1 MAAGSLGTLT
11 LDLIA
16 KIGGFIGPMDKA
28 SRNAKKNSDDI
39 SKSLKGIATAASAVG
54 VAAAAGFS
62 VMVKSSLNAAD
73 ELYKQSQIV
82 GMSVEELSALT
93 FTAGEAGVEFDL
105 LSGSLGKFN
114 KNIDAATKGKGAA
127 FEAFSDLGIGLKNAN
142 GELKTTAVLFEEV
155 AGALSQLEDGA
166 TKTALAQDLLGKS
179 GKDLIPLLNAG
190 AEGLRDGAEEAA
202 RLNQV
207 MSTEGAKAAEEFN
220 DNLSRL
226 QKSISGIGNAAAME
240 AAPGLA
246 EMTAVFA
253 DPEVQQGIAAIA
265 GGLINIGTASVKV
278 LAELHNFATWVGE
291 EIAARVNGINSDDV
305 VRLEQLLSSLEAQ
318 REKGFFTRAYNY
330 QDDNVLEDA
339 INKTKKQIGLLYEQ
353 QEAASLAARKSAE
366 EAALLADLEANGYED
381 AFNDLNNLTAAQIEA
396 GRIAR
401 EAAEEQEKLA
411 AEASKNFERMRADLQ
426 KEIDLWGNKSKAVEL
441 AYDLERGLIEGLDPA
456 RQRELVALQ
465 RQVDLREWG
474 LGLLE
479 REASLNRELNEIIDG
494 HVDSY
499 NKAQKE
505 LAASSGLTE
514 DAFERINATAS
525 DIWFNYANGAENAL
539 SGVKDM
545 FTRTLAEMAHEAISK
560 PILLNFQQKLSSG
573 EGQAA
578 ASQAGQAAGAIGQ
591 GGWYAAIAVAVIA
604 GVSEWNQTQNEKF
617 EKMTAEFRQSSQS
630 LGTILGE
637 GNIKSESINAAIESL
652 GGVAG
657 DSLGVNHQMLSALLD
672 IRSGI
677 AGVAAGFARQFGI
690 DGVGDSLSVQE
701 SGTFGLI
708 GTAKNIGETLF
719 RGLDPGSVMF
729 GIDNPIDDFIVGF
742 MDGLTDKVG
751 KNLYSKKVKVID
763 SGINFVGQS
772 LADILAG
779 GVVDAFAYAD
789 VQTKKKTL
797 GITTSNKVKTV
808 SESLDEILLG
818 QFAGVFEGAGDALD
832 QSAAIFGIEFD
843 NYVDSLLVDPQKL
856 SLKNLE
862 GADLVAEIEGFFS
875 STLDG
880 WAGVLLDGTDV
891 LKKYQEV
898 GEGAFETM
906 LRLAGETAA
915 FSDAA
920 KLLDLNFV
928 AVGMS
933 AVDAVQG
940 LADAAG
946 GFDSLSSGL
955 SNYAN
960 KFLDDADKFEN
971 AQEKVTESFAALGLQ
986 IPKTRDEFK
995 DLIENGVSDPEL
1007 FASLLGLVDATDYYL
1022 SALDKQAKATMD
1034 AVDAGNKLSDALA
1047 SFMEPFEDQIA
1058 KSGMD
1063 EFAAAIFDVNKA
1075 LEDSIFRA
1083 QELGASEAQLS
1094 TIRQASLLEIQ
1105 NIMQGQTDAALSD
1118 LRMAIDAEAAR
1129 KSEEAGSK
1137 IEAIAAARDASIE
1150 AANSALQGRIE
1161 SANAWMKT
1169 QIDHYKNQ
1177 IDSLSDSVSGLRDLS
1192 SGLRNTV
1199 EDLLGVDASSA
1210 DRMREL
1216 ALLQLEGVIDAA
1228 RSGKMPGQDDIE
1240 SIIGAIGVSESS
1252 FSTLEDYAYE
1262 AARTAS
1268 RVSELADLADSQAT
1282 AEELIIEQLRGS
1294 QIAAGEN
1301 TDRLIV
1307 RYQEEAQEQIE
1318 AINNSAQSEMDLIQK
1333 ISDSEIAELE
1343 KQYTAFEQQI
1353 NALRGIDTSV
1363 KTVADAIAR
1372 LTELVREESVFYPR
1386 VAAQDVAGEVAK
1398 NNAELLAQITALRQE
1413 SYMFNAQGRRDSEDT
1428 VTLLRE
1434 IQYQGEAAA

>member
-278 LAELHNFATWVGE
+278 LAELSAFAGWVGE
-291 EIAARVNGINSDDV
+291 EIAARTNGINSDDV
-305 VRLEQLLSSLEAQ
+305 GRIE
-318 REKGFFTRAYNY
+318 
-330 QDDNVLEDA
+330 
-339 INKTKKQIGLLYEQ
+339 KQIKRA
-353 QEAASLAARKSAE
+353 QELMGKSDWWLSLVSDGEVNNQVELVKKIEELQANLANGYKQVELSAKAAQDAMLFDE
-366 EAALLADLEANGYED
+366 LEANGWEAVFD
-381 AFNDLNNLTAAQIEA
+381 DVNNLTAAQIEA
-396 GRIAR
+396 RRIAR

-411 AEASKNFERMRADLQ
+411 AEANKNFERMRADLQ

-539 SGVKDM
+539 SGVKEM
-545 FTRTLAEMAHEAISK
+545 FTRTLAEMAHEAVSK

-604 GVSEWNQTQNEKF
+604 GVSEWNKTQNEKF

-933 AVDAVQG
+933 AVDAVQV

-1075 LEDSIFRA
+1075 LEDSILRA

-1094 TIRQASLLEIQ
+1094 TIRQASLLEMQ

-1129 KSEEAGSK
+1129 KSEEASSK

-1169 QIDHYKNQ
+1169 QIEHYKNQ

-1199 EDLLGVDASSA
+1199 EDLLGVDTSSA

-1216 ALLQLEGVIDAA
+1216 ALIQLEGVIDAA
-1228 RSGKMPGQDDIE
+1228 RGGKMPGQGEIE

-1268 RVSELADLADSQAT
+1268 RVSELADLADAQAT

-1372 LTELVREESVFYPR
+1372 LTELVREEAVFYPR
-1386 VAAQDVAGEVAK
+1386 VATQDMAGEVAK